1 MTIPQEERESTQNQI
16 NDIELEMTPIIGCF
30 DGLSN
35 RIAGEDVAQ
44 YSHYPQLVFQD
55 AAKNINLG
63 YEDIGGNSIVRGLRQ
78 FYEDNISAYN
88 HGRRITMYLK
98 LTPRDVEAIQ
108 FPNSQMQ
115 DFRAVYLLN
124 FDGEDVPCLLEQI
137 ADYNPATGAST
148 KCVFISDP
156 HIKLTGDDLTVI
168 TYDDVAIGRN
178 NTLTGYR

>member
-1 MTIPQEERESTQNQI
+1 MT
-16 NDIELEMTPIIGCF
+16 G
-30 DGLSN
+30 
-35 RIAGEDVAQ
+35 DVLVPGSRQ
-44 YSHYPQLVFQD
+44 Y
-55 AAKNINLG
+55 
-63 YEDIGGNSIVRGLRQ
+63 
-78 FYEDNISAYN
+78 YEDNISAYN
-88 HGRRITMYLK
+88 HGRRITMYLE
-98 LTPRDVEAIQ
+98 LTPRDIEAIQ